1 MGDEPALA
9 FSSAAFSAARAP
21 ARMFTASLLSSLQA
35 YSNIGPFTWLMG
47 MTADQGFAHVVGS
60 SIVNLYSI
68 VSLSMRVKR
77 SVILRVPGLALRKAD
92 SGLKLVLSTTS
103 VSPSQWPRA
112 SPCHCWRLAETCEPL
127 PIGMMG
133 TSLPTSR
140 VMATHPALGT
150 MRKLTLH
157 WPGHTSRPLVSSS

>member
-21 ARMFTASLLSSLQA
+21 ARIFTASLLSSLQA

-47 MTADQGFAHVVGS
+47 MTADQDFVHVVRS

-77 SVILRVPGLALRKAD
+77 SVILTVPGVALRKAD
-92 SGLKLVLSTTS
+92 SARQVAFSTPRC
-103 VSPSQWPRA
+103 SPSLCTR
-112 SPCHCWRLAETCEPL
+112 
-127 PIGMMG
+127 
-133 TSLPTSR
+133 
-140 VMATHPALGT
+140 
-150 MRKLTLH
+150 
-157 WPGHTSRPLVSSS
+157 

>member
-9 FSSAAFSAARAP
+9 FSSADFSAARAP

-47 MTADQGFAHVVGS
+47 MTADQDFVHVVGS

-77 SVILRVPGLALRKAD
+77 SVILRFPGLELRKD
-92 SGLKLVLSTTS
+92 DEVMIIVFS
-103 VSPSQWPRA
+103 V
-112 SPCHCWRLAETCEPL
+112 T
-127 PIGMMG
+127 
-133 TSLPTSR
+133 
-140 VMATHPALGT
+140 
-150 MRKLTLH
+150 
-157 WPGHTSRPLVSSS
+157 